1 MNPAAGRVGKVLL
14 SGYFVFMV
22 IFLYVPLVVLVVF
35 AFNDAYIPSLPFS
48 GFTTKWFSAAFDN
61 IDLTGALKR
70 SAWLALVNGL
80 AATFLGVFAALALTG
95 RKLYLRSV
103 WTTLLL
109 LPLVVP
115 YIVLAIGMVIVLHQL
130 GYQASLTAV
139 LAGHIVISLPYAIL
153 VIVPRLRT
161 LDESVVEAARDL
173 GADQA
178 RGVHSRHP
186 AAAHSGAGCER
197 LDLLHDLVR
206 RVRDR
211 VVSGASGL
219 AHLSRVPVL
228 RHPHPR
234 APAAGDRAGS
244 DRDRVLAGAGRSSR
258 VTAACVGAATRDVN
272 NGAWHRYSYSGHEA
286 VGWAA

>member
-139 LAGHIVISLPYAIL
+139 LAGHVVISLPYAIL

-161 LDESVVEAARDL
+161 LDDSIVEAARDL

-178 RGVHSRHP
+178 RAFTHVTLPLLTPALVASVLICFTISFDEFAIASFLAPPATPTYPVFLYSGTRTPALQPQVIALGAIVIVFSLLLVGV
-186 AAAHSGAGCER
+186 AE
-197 LDLLHDLVR
+197 LLR
-206 RVRDR
+206 RVLERR
-211 VVSGASGL
+211 L
-219 AHLSRVPVL
+219 A
-228 RHPHPR
+228 
-234 APAAGDRAGS
+234 
-244 DRDRVLAGAGRSSR
+244 
-258 VTAACVGAATRDVN
+258 T
-272 NGAWHRYSYSGHEA
+272 
-286 VGWAA
+286 